1 MQNHTNTLTKMNK
14 QNTKNTMSRFA
25 KPLAVLGIGAMS
37 FMASCTNLDETI
49 YDVIPSAGFGNTPE
63 QLAALLG
70 PAYSNLRNASW
81 NFHNMEVTSDVMLV
95 PTRGKDWYDGGNWLN
110 LHRHT
115 WTSQLG
121 PLNDFWGWCFEGGGI
136 SGLNSL
142 IKQVNSNAT
151 LSATAKTA
159 AVSELRAI
167 RAFYYLILIDMF
179 GNVPILKETD
189 APTSK
194 PATAQRADVYA
205 FIEKE
210 LTESSATLP
219 KEITYSKMNYWVAKT
234 LLAKLYLNAGVYKG
248 APEWAK
254 AAATADEVIK
264 SGKFSL
270 APNFFQT
277 FATNNETS
285 PEIVWAFP
293 HDRNQAGGMNI
304 QMRTLH
310 YANQATFKLNG
321 APWNGF
327 CSLAEFYKSFDD
339 TDTRKAMFLV
349 GNQTAADG
357 TQLFDD
363 NKDPLVF
370 TVEVPKDEYAQTDK
384 GMQGIG
390 ARLQKYAIQRSNT
403 SNDQDND
410 WVALRLADVILM
422 RAEANFRAGNTAAA
436 LTDLN
441 AIRARAGV
449 KAFVAADVTADNI
462 LAERGRE
469 MAWEGWRRSDLIRFG
484 EYTKSGSKF
493 VKDRTERTN
502 LMPIPQPRIDANPG
516 IKQNA
521 GY

>member
-1 MQNHTNTLTKMNK
+1 
-14 QNTKNTMSRFA
+14 MSRLA
-25 KPLAVLGIGAMS
+25 KPLAVLGIGAMA
-37 FMASCTNLDETI
+37 FMASCTNLDETV
-49 YDVIPSAGFGNTPE
+49 YDVIPSAGFGNTPD

-70 PAYSNLRNASW
+70 PAYSNLRGASW

-121 PLNDFWGWCFEGGGI
+121 PLNDFWGWCFEGGGVA
-136 SGLNSL
+136 GLNSL
-142 IKQVNSNAT
+142 IKQVNSNST
-151 LSATAKTA
+151 LSATAKTS

-167 RAFYYLILIDMF
+167 RAYYYLILVDMF
-179 GNVPILKETD
+179 GNVPILRDTD
-189 APTSK
+189 TPTTK

-205 FIEKE
+205 FVEKE
-210 LTESSATLP
+210 LTEASAGLS
-219 KEITYSKMNYWVAKT
+219 KDVVYGKMNYWVAKT
-234 LLAKLYLNAGVYKG
+234 ILAKLYLNAGVYKG

-254 AAATADEVIK
+254 AAATADEVAK

-270 APNFFQT
+270 PTNFMST

-285 PEIVWAFP
+285 PEIIWAFP

-310 YANQATFKLNG
+310 YASQQTFKLNA

-327 CSLAEFYKSFDD
+327 CSLAEFYASFDD
-339 TDTRKAMFLV
+339 ADTRKAIFLT
-349 GNQTAADG
+349 GNQLAADG

-363 NKDPLVF
+363 NKDPLNF
-370 TVEVPKDEYAQTDK
+370 TVPVPKDEYAQTDK
-384 GMQGIG
+384 GMQGVG
-390 ARLQKYAIQRSNT
+390 ARLQKYAIQRGNT

-410 WVALRLADVILM
+410 WIALRLGDVILM
-422 RAEANFRAGNTAAA
+422 RAEANFRAGNMAAA

-449 KAFVAADVTADNI
+449 KAFTMAEVTAPNI

-469 MAWEGWRRSDLIRFG
+469 MAWEGYRRSDLIRFG
-484 EYTKSGSKF
+484 VYNTAGSKF
-493 VKDRTERTN
+493 VKDRTPKTN

-516 IKQNA
+516 VKQNA